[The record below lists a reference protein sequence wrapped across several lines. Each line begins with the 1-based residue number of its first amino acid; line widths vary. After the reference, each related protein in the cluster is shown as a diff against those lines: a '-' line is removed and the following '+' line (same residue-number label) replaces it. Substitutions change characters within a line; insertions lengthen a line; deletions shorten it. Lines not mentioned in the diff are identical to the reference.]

1 MRYQEI
7 QTGKLLAPFIE
18 CFWTL
23 EGEPD
28 PVESTPERILPDG
41 CVEIIL
47 SFADRFTE
55 IDESSEEKLQPSHF
69 LVGQMTRPV
78 IIKPTGS
85 VRLIGIRFHPGGTFP
100 FVAIPM
106 DETTDRII
114 ELGAIAADLE
124 REFKAA
130 ADADASLHLK
140 IVAIEQM
147 LAKRLRSRGHDSSI
161 VDLTARIVRSA
172 GRLSVDTLAAEAGIS
187 TRQLRRRFL
196 TEVGV
201 GPKLLC
207 RLLRFQQVFSAVDQN
222 VAEWAGIALECGYYD
237 QAHLINDFR
246 QFAQQTPSVLL
257 ANPSG
262 LTEAFTRKNRMS
274 DFSNI
279 RNVAAF

>member
-1 MRYQEI
+1 MHYREI
-7 QTGKLLAPFIE
+7 QPGKLLSPFIE

-28 PVESTPERILPDG
+28 PSESSPERILPDG
-41 CVEIIL
+41 CVEIIR
-47 SFADRFTE
+47 SFADRFAE
-55 IDESSEEKLQPSHF
+55 IGEHSEEKLQPSHF

-78 IIKPTGS
+78 IIRPTGS

-106 DETTDRII
+106 HEVTDQII

-130 ADADASLHLK
+130 ADSVASLQMK
-140 IVAIEQM
+140 IAAIERM
-147 LAKRLRSRGHDSSI
+147 LIKRLRSYGHDSPI
-161 VDLTARIVRSA
+161 VDLTARIVRAA
-172 GRLSVDTLAAEAGIS
+172 GRVPMDELAAEAGIS

-196 TEVGV
+196 MEVGV

-207 RLLRFQQVFSAVDQN
+207 RLLRFQQVFRAVDEN
-222 VAEWAGIALECGYYD
+222 VAEWAGIAFECGYYD

-257 ANPSG
+257 ANSSG
-262 LTEAFTRKNRMS
+262 LTEAFTRKNRAS

>member
-1 MRYQEI
+1 MQYREI
-7 QTGKLLAPFIE
+7 QPGRLLAPFIE

-23 EGEPD
+23 EGESD
-28 PVESTPERILPDG
+28 PLESTPERILPDG

-47 SFADRFTE
+47 SLADRFTE
-55 IDESSEEKLQPSHF
+55 IGESLEEKLQPSHF

-85 VRLIGIRFHPGGTFP
+85 VRLMGIRFHPGGTFP
-100 FVAIPM
+100 FVTIPM

-124 REFKAA
+124 REFVTAA
-130 ADADASLHLK
+130 ESDESLQMK
-140 IVAIEQM
+140 IAAIERV
-147 LAKRLRSRGHDSSI
+147 LAKRLRSRGSDSPV
-161 VDLTARIVRSA
+161 VDLTARIVRAA

-187 TRQLRRRFL
+187 SRQLRRRFL
-196 TEVGV
+196 MEVGV

-207 RLLRFQQVFSAVDQN
+207 RLLRFQQVFRAVDQN
-222 VAEWAGIALECGYYD
+222 VAEWAGIAFECGYYD

-246 QFAQQTPSVLL
+246 QFARQTPSVLL
-257 ANPSG
+257 ANSSG
-262 LTEAFTRKNRMS
+262 LTEAFTRKNRVS

-279 RNVAAF
+279 RNVTAF

>member
-1 MRYQEI
+1 
-7 QTGKLLAPFIE
+7 
-18 CFWTL
+18 
-23 EGEPD
+23 
-28 PVESTPERILPDG
+28 
-41 CVEIIL
+41 
-47 SFADRFTE
+47 
-55 IDESSEEKLQPSHF
+55 
-69 LVGQMTRPV
+69 
-78 IIKPTGS
+78 
-85 VRLIGIRFHPGGTFP
+85 
-100 FVAIPM
+100 M

-147 LAKRLRSRGHDSSI
+147 LARRLRSRGHDSSI

-222 VAEWAGIALECGYYD
+222 VAEWAGIA
-237 QAHLINDFR
+237 F
-246 QFAQQTPSVLL
+246 
-257 ANPSG
+257 
-262 LTEAFTRKNRMS
+262 
-274 DFSNI
+274 
-279 RNVAAF
+279 